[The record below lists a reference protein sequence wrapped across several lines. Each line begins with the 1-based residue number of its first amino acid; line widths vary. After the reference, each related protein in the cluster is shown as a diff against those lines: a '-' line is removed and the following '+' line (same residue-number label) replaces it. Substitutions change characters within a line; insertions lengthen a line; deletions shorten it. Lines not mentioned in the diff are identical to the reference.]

1 VPAANGPED
10 ETAYLLKSETM
21 RRRLMEARNG
31 ETGISLEDA
40 ISRISEL
47 LNKKTVNMP
56 RMNVNEQNQ
65 RESE

>member
-1 VPAANGPED
+1 
-10 ETAYLLKSETM
+10 
-21 RRRLMEARNG
+21 LMEARNG

-47 LNKKTVNMP
+47 LNKKAVNMP